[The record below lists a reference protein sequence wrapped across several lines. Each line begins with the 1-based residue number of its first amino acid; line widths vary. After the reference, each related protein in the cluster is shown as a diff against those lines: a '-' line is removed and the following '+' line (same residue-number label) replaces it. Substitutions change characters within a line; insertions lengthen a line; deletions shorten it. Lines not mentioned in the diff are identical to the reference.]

1 MVNDTDAVPDFNGLV
16 ISKISRVQRES
27 SACHVEQKDVVKA
40 HVEASDLI
48 ETLEVPLPPSASSMQ
63 DVMSSLS
70 FLMPPLCCA
79 FCDALRSQAR
89 RASKGTKDVQQRPG
103 RAGECRVVEEMLPKL
118 STHLR
123 DCVVKMSDPVPPSTA
138 QTVAAQSPVLSV
150 LF

>member
-1 MVNDTDAVPDFNGLV
+1 MNDTDAVSDFNGLV

-48 ETLEVPLPPSASSMQ
+48 ETLEVPLSPSASSMQ

-79 FCDALRSQAR
+79 FCDALRS
-89 RASKGTKDVQQRPG
+89 
-103 RAGECRVVEEMLPKL
+103 
-118 STHLR
+118 
-123 DCVVKMSDPVPPSTA
+123 
-138 QTVAAQSPVLSV
+138 
-150 LF
+150 